1 MDLTLQQIDIMSA
14 ERYGAH
20 GYPHEEWALLRRE
33 APVFRYER
41 PGFDPFWAITRH
53 EDIVRI
59 SKQPD
64 RFLNRPRMAMF
75 HNDLR
80 PQGNEGASAA
90 GPARRFR
97 SLLNMDPPEHRGYR
111 KLAFGWF
118 TPGSL
123 RKLQPRIEEISRRI
137 LDDITRDGERAECDF
152 VTEVAARLPL
162 KVIAEILGVPERDE
176 RLVFELS
183 NQGVGSQ
190 DPEFRQEGRS
200 ARETRRDALRSLFSY
215 FANLAAER
223 RSKPT
228 GDLASVLANAR
239 LNGQLLP
246 DAELLSYFGLIAV
259 AGHETTRNATSGGLW
274 ALLERPDQLKEL
286 KDDPSLL
293 DSAIE
298 EIIRW
303 ASPVIQFARTAV
315 YDVALRGEKIRA
327 GDTLVLFYP
336 SANRDEEAFEAPS
349 EFRVDRSPN
358 PHLAFG
364 IGEHFCLGAN
374 LARMELRILFR
385 QLVERI
391 EHIEATGPPEHLHS
405 SFVGGIKHLPI
416 RYQLRL
422 SRRP

>member
-1 MDLTLQQIDIMSA
+1 MSLTLQNIDVINA
-14 ERYGAH
+14 EHYGAH

-53 EDIVRI
+53 EDIIWI

-64 RFLNRPRMAMF
+64 LFLNRPRMAMF

-80 PQGNEGASAA
+80 PQGTPGSGGS
-90 GPARRFR
+90 GPVTGFR
-97 SLLNMDPPEHRGYR
+97 SLLNMDPPDHREYR

-118 TPGSL
+118 TPRSL
-123 RKLQPRIEEISRRI
+123 RKLQPRVEAIARRI
-137 LDDITRDGERAECDF
+137 LDDIMRDGEIAECDF
-152 VTEVAARLPL
+152 VTDVAARLPL

-190 DPEFRQEGRS
+190 DPEFRQEGLS
-200 ARETRRDALRSLFSY
+200 ARESRREALRSLFSY

-223 RSKPT
+223 RSNPRD
-228 GDLASVLANAR
+228 DLATVLANAKV
-239 LNGQLLP
+239 NGHVLP
-246 DAELLSYFGLIAV
+246 DTELLSYFGLIAV

-274 ALLERPDQLKEL
+274 ALLEHPDEL
-286 KDDPSLL
+286 KRLQEDPLL
-293 DSAIE
+293 LNTAVE

-303 ASPVIQFARTAV
+303 SSPVIQFTRTAV
-315 YDVALRGEKIRA
+315 YDVELRGQKIRA

-336 SANRDEEAFEAPS
+336 SANRDEEVWDDPFR
-349 EFRVDRSPN
+349 FRVDRSPN

-374 LARMELRILFR
+374 LARMELRVMFR
-385 QLVERI
+385 QIAERLEYVE
-391 EHIEATGPPEHLHS
+391 AVGPPEYLHS
-405 SFVGGIKHLPI
+405 SFVGGVKHLPI
-416 RYQLRL
+416 QYKLR
-422 SRRP
+422 RGEEG